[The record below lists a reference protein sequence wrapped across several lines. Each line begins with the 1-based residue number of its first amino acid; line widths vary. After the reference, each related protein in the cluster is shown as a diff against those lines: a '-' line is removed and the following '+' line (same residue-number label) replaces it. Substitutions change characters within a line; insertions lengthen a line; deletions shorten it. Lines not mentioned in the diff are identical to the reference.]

1 MDRNTLSNLLDL
13 FVWLKSL
20 VGWSQDWMETE
31 LQSGLKSSSGSLWC
45 NKAISLL
52 LGAGH
57 LDSEEKEEQG
67 NYSLRRP
74 PKLIIQQIFIKQI

>member
-1 MDRNTLSNLLDL
+1 MDRNTLLNLLDL
-13 FVWLKSL
+13 VVWLKSL

-52 LGAGH
+52 QGAGH
-57 LDSEEKEEQG
+57 LDSEEKE
-67 NYSLRRP
+67 NNLCD
-74 PKLIIQQIFIKQI
+74 KTAQQR

>member
-1 MDRNTLSNLLDL
+1 MDRNTILDVLDL

-20 VGWSQDWMETE
+20 VGWSQDWMEKE

-52 LGAGH
+52 QGAGH
-57 LDSEEKEEQG
+57 LDSEEKE
-67 NYSLRRP
+67 
-74 PKLIIQQIFIKQI
+74 K

>member
-1 MDRNTLSNLLDL
+1 MPGWYIGWLVRVLEGQGNWKGDRNTLLDILDL
-13 FVWLKSL
+13 VVWLKSL

-52 LGAGH
+52 QGAG
-57 LDSEEKEEQG
+57 Q
-67 NYSLRRP
+67 
-74 PKLIIQQIFIKQI
+74 